1 MIVRHILIVVAV
13 ILLENV
19 LNPIGMEDHITGTEE
34 HGDTDHIRVALLHL
48 HEEAEGILQHVKR
61 IVDRRIPCRSRW
73 SAPGWLVGQQI
84 MNSSEDW
91 LRHRIF
97 LYVCS
102 VALHDAKAQEP
113 LGANGGLTPQA
124 HAADSHGLLSEATA
138 FALL

>member
-19 LNPIGMEDHITGTEE
+19 LDPIGMEDHITGTEE
-34 HGDTDHIRVALLHL
+34 HGDTDHISVALLHL

-73 SAPGWLVGQQI
+73 PAPGWLVGQQI
-84 MNSSEDW
+84 MNSGEDW
-91 LRHRIF
+91 LRHRTF

-102 VALHDAKAQEP
+102 VALHDAKAREP
-113 LGANGGLTPQA
+113 LGANAGPNSQDPQA
-124 HAADSHGLLSEATA
+124 ASQGLL
-138 FALL
+138 F